1 MAPIEHAKP
10 GEKYDL
16 IILGGGSA
24 GSGASRRAAM
34 YGKKVAVIEK
44 DGKLGGTCVNVGC
57 VPKKLMWYAADMSER
72 LRAAES
78 FGYPNAAA
86 LSTEFNWEYYKKK
99 RDAYVHML
107 NGAYARNFDKEG
119 VEFHDGFASFVDA
132 HTVAIKRKDG
142 SVDHITADT
151 FYIATGGRP
160 TIPKNVPGA
169 ELGITSD
176 GFFDLEKR
184 PQRVAVVGAGYIA
197 VELAGIFHTLGSEVH
212 LMIRHEKV
220 LRTFDPIIQDT
231 LTDWLEHTG
240 VNLHKSTDVVKV
252 EGQKGGPITVHTKAG
267 ASVEVDCLL
276 WAVGRH
282 SNTEGLN
289 LDKIGVKVNEK
300 GDVVVDEYQKS
311 SVDHIYSMGD
321 VAGKALLTPVAI
333 AAGRRTSNRLY
344 GGPKF
349 KDDKLD
355 YENIP
360 TVVFSHP
367 PCGTVGLT
375 EPEARKKFGDEA
387 VKIYK
392 TTFKAMYFGMFND
405 DEHKEPTAYKVI
417 CVGPEE
423 KIVGIHIIGMGS
435 DEMMQGFGVVVRM
448 GGTKEDLDRTV
459 AIHPTS
465 AEELV
470 TLR

>member
-1 MAPIEHAKP
+1 MAPIEKSTSN
-10 GEKYDL
+10 EKYDL

-57 VPKKLMWYAADMSER
+57 VPKKLMWHAADMAER
-72 LRAAES
+72 LRAAAS
-78 FGYPNAAA
+78 YGYPDAGA
-86 LSTEFNWEYYKKK
+86 LSQEFNWEYFKKK

-107 NGAYARNFDKEG
+107 NGVYERNFNKEG
-119 VEFHDGFASFVDA
+119 VEFHDGFASFVDQ
-132 HTVAIKRKDG
+132 HTVAVKRRDG
-142 SVDHITADT
+142 TVDHMTADT
-151 FYIATGGRP
+151 FYIAVGGRP
-160 TIPKNVPGA
+160 GIPKDVPGA

-176 GFFDLEKR
+176 GFFELEHRPKR
-184 PQRVAVVGAGYIA
+184 VCVVGAGYIA
-197 VELAGIFHTLGSEVH
+197 VELAGIFHTLGSDVH

-220 LRTFDPIIQDT
+220 LRTFDPMLQDV
-231 LTDWLEHTG
+231 LTDWLVHTG
-240 VNLHKSTDVVKV
+240 VDLHKNTLVTKV
-252 EGQKGGPITVHTKAG
+252 EGQKGGPLTVFTNDGK
-267 ASVEVDCLL
+267 SVEVDCLL
-276 WAVGRH
+276 WAIGRH
-282 SNTEGLN
+282 PSTESLN
-289 LDKIGVKVNEK
+289 LDKIGVKVDEK
-300 GDVVVDEYQKS
+300 GDVIVDEFQKT

-321 VAGKALLTPVAI
+321 CAGKYLLTPVAI

-344 GGPKF
+344 GGPQF
-349 KDDKLD
+349 KDDKLS

-375 EPEARKKFGDEA
+375 EPEARKKYGDA
-387 VKIYK
+387 NIKIYK
-392 TTFKAMYFGMFND
+392 TSFKAMYFGMFND
-405 DEHKEPTAYKVI
+405 DSHKEPTSYKVI

-423 KIVGIHIIGMGS
+423 KVVGIHIIGMGS
-435 DEMMQGFGVVVRM
+435 DEMMQGFGVAVRM
-448 GGTKEDLDRTV
+448 GCTKEDLDRTV

-465 AEELV
+465 SEELV